1 MLKEESRSISEN
13 TTWGRRKQFAKG
25 KGSVGFKH
33 FLGKDKWHISTI
45 RSILTNEKYKGD
57 AIWQKQYTSDFLQK
71 TVKENKGEIPK
82 YYVEEHHKA
91 IIQPEQF
98 DYIQAEIER
107 RKNGT
112 SEISGAE
119 GEPFHAP

>member
-1 MLKEESRSISEN
+1 MFFSISRYSSISS
-13 TTWGRRKQFAKG
+13 GFPFLVFII
-25 KGSVGFKH
+25 GSR
-33 FLGKDKWHISTI
+33 LISTI